1 MLTHVL
7 DTSAW
12 LAHLFKEPGASQ
24 ITSLFKDSNNRV
36 GVSVLSLVEVYTRL
50 RAVGREKEFKRM
62 IEYYGYLFTSFL
74 PVSESIALQA
84 TALRSLAT
92 SRLPTIDALIAA
104 TAAQHGAILVHRD
117 PHFLSLA
124 TEEVNQQSLANE
136 G

>member
-12 LAHLFKEPGASQ
+12 LAHLFQEPGASQ